1 MTEAKGKIDT
11 SKDKSTM
18 KEALGSIDISKR
30 NEKKSEKRKK
40 VNVRE
45 ILWNYPYYIASLFR
59 KLIPLSYIILFSIL
73 GIFISFF
80 LDSKVVARIME
91 GGSSSTTFTEGSVG
105 AISTFNPLFI
115 SVNYVDKAVQELVF
129 DRFVYI
135 DGNGDP
141 VVGIAK
147 EWNIS
152 DDKLKYEFN
161 IKNNLYWHDGSQV
174 TADDVVFTFNTAKAL
189 SEEFGFDSVGVSLV
203 GVEINKSG
211 KYGVVF
217 ELEEPNPTFF
227 EAVSLF
233 IVPKA
238 RLENVNLSQIA
249 FDMFARYPIGTGKY
263 RVTRTEQ
270 NTVFLEDNEYDE
282 YEPNIKNIVFK
293 VFPDKESME
302 MSFRI
307 GVLDSVGGWDLSLLD
322 FTKEYNNLNMYE
334 KVEDYRTKMIFFNTR
349 RDAYKEKD
357 IRIGLS
363 YLIDKE
369 RLVEESGVFGT
380 VKKGL
385 FPESSWAFNGDIDY
399 YDYNPQKAAEYFE
412 NIGFV
417 RNEQSGYFENDQEE
431 ILSFSISYFDSITND
446 KLVLLLKEML
456 KEEGVVLKSEKL
468 TYSQI
473 TQEIIAT
480 RDFDLLLY
488 EVETTIDPDQYNL
501 WHSLKRDYP
510 DLNISGYSYERVDI
524 LLEDARKT
532 SNKNVRKQKYDLLQK
547 YIMADAPAVFL
558 YNPVYYYFVKDN
570 IEGISLENINYSYER
585 FHNIH
590 EWVLE

>member
-1 MTEAKGKIDT
+1 
-11 SKDKSTM
+11 
-18 KEALGSIDISKR
+18 
-30 NEKKSEKRKK
+30 
-40 VNVRE
+40 
-45 ILWNYPYYIASLFR
+45 
-59 KLIPLSYIILFSIL
+59 
-73 GIFISFF
+73 
-80 LDSKVVARIME
+80 
-91 GGSSSTTFTEGSVG
+91 
-105 AISTFNPLFI
+105 
-115 SVNYVDKAVQELVF
+115 
-129 DRFVYI
+129 
-135 DGNGDP
+135 
-141 VVGIAK
+141 
-147 EWNIS
+147 
-152 DDKLKYEFN
+152 
-161 IKNNLYWHDGSQV
+161 
-174 TADDVVFTFNTAKAL
+174 
-189 SEEFGFDSVGVSLV
+189 
-203 GVEINKSG
+203 
-211 KYGVVF
+211 
-217 ELEEPNPTFF
+217 
-227 EAVSLF
+227 
-233 IVPKA
+233 
-238 RLENVNLSQIA
+238 
-249 FDMFARYPIGTGKY
+249 
-263 RVTRTEQ
+263 
-270 NTVFLEDNEYDE
+270 
-282 YEPNIKNIVFK
+282 
-293 VFPDKESME
+293 ME

-307 GVLDSVGGWDLSLLD
+307 GVLDSIGGWDLSLLD

-334 KVEDYRTKMIFFNTR
+334 KSEDYRTKMIFFNTR

-357 IRIGLS
+357 VRIGLS

-399 YDYNPQKAAEYFE
+399 YDYNTEKAAEYFK

-417 RNEQSGYFENDQEE
+417 RNEQSGYFENDQGE

-446 KLVLLLKEML
+446 KLILLLKEML

-468 TYSQI
+468 TYNQI

-524 LLEDARKT
+524 LLEDARRT
-532 SNKNVRKQKYDLLQK
+532 SDRKVRKQKYDLLQK

-570 IEGISLENINYSYER
+570 VEGVSLENINYSYER